1 MRDQDLVPIVEKLR
15 SQHTDDEYVEVK
27 ACAQEISKAVWD
39 TVSAFANTNGGLILL
54 GIDEKDDFKPV
65 RHFAIDKVLDQFV
78 TGMGDGDPYGA
89 RIAQPPAYHPHRLT
103 FEGSPVLAIEVEEL
117 GADKKPCFITG
128 RGVVGGSYKRVDDK
142 DVRLSP
148 TEVYALTSYFTPSH
162 ADRRIVESAT
172 IADLSPEFVNGIIEH
187 AKNSRALRGTKTRE
201 EKMSRLNIVNDA
213 GGVSLAGLLVCGNYP
228 QQYFPKLVIDVAVHP
243 GIQKSDP
250 ASTTRFLDREICE
263 GSIGEVI
270 DTAYRAIVRNLRT
283 YSIVKEAG
291 RTDRLEIPEEV
302 IREALANAVVHREYG
317 EYFEGQA
324 VSVDVYPDRIE
335 IINPGGLW
343 GGKTKENIGDGT
355 SACRNASLMKLMS
368 MLPLPGGDGVPVE
381 GNGSGVPLM
390 RSAMTSRALAEPEFD
405 PRIDSFR
412 LVLGRG
418 GTEIAENQQ
427 WLTRAVTHDLGA
439 HERAIAVMLH
449 REGNATVAD
458 VRSQLGI
465 DSDEIRS
472 AFKALVSEG
481 VLKWAGKD
489 EVKLVTTPRWSREE
503 WHKNILAILDPTEP
517 MGIHDIATALGKRPE
532 STRRYVRQLIDS
544 GNVIATAPPS
554 STDRKYLLKHST
566 LPLFSES

>member
-201 EKMSRLNIVNDA
+201 EKMSRINIVNDA
-213 GGVSLAGLLVCGNYP
+213 G
-228 QQYFPKLVIDVAVHP
+228 
-243 GIQKSDP
+243 
-250 ASTTRFLDREICE
+250 
-263 GSIGEVI
+263 
-270 DTAYRAIVRNLRT
+270 
-283 YSIVKEAG
+283 
-291 RTDRLEIPEEV
+291 
-302 IREALANAVVHREYG
+302 
-317 EYFEGQA
+317 
-324 VSVDVYPDRIE
+324 
-335 IINPGGLW
+335 
-343 GGKTKENIGDGT
+343 
-355 SACRNASLMKLMS
+355 
-368 MLPLPGGDGVPVE
+368 
-381 GNGSGVPLM
+381 
-390 RSAMTSRALAEPEFD
+390 
-405 PRIDSFR
+405 
-412 LVLGRG
+412 
-418 GTEIAENQQ
+418 
-427 WLTRAVTHDLGA
+427 
-439 HERAIAVMLH
+439 
-449 REGNATVAD
+449 
-458 VRSQLGI
+458 
-465 DSDEIRS
+465 
-472 AFKALVSEG
+472 
-481 VLKWAGKD
+481 
-489 EVKLVTTPRWSREE
+489 
-503 WHKNILAILDPTEP
+503 
-517 MGIHDIATALGKRPE
+517 
-532 STRRYVRQLIDS
+532 
-544 GNVIATAPPS
+544 
-554 STDRKYLLKHST
+554 
-566 LPLFSES
+566 